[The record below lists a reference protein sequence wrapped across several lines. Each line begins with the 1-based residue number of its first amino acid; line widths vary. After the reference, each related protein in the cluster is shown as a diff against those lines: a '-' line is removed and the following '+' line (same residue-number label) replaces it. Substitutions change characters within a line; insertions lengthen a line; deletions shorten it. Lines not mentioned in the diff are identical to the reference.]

1 MKVTDCFS
9 REEIQEFCQRS
20 DFHAWLA
27 FLINWGII
35 AFSFAI
41 VAVWPNPLSVLL
53 AIVLLGGRQLGLGVL
68 MHECGHGS
76 LFKTKALNQWMGK
89 WIAAAPVFYRIDDYM
104 KNHLEHHR
112 KIGSEEDPDLH
123 RYQRYP
129 VSAVSLKRKAVRDI
143 TGKTTWNYFRIVFNA
158 NKILYL
164 DNANKTR
171 FSLRQL
177 VKRFHA
183 PITVNLILLTGL
195 AALGMPLLY
204 LLWVVSYFSFY
215 MFFSRI
221 RNLAEHAAVPDLL
234 NDDPLMNTR
243 TTIPSWWERLTV
255 APNSVCYHLEH
266 HLVPSVPK
274 YRLAGFHRAL
284 IKRGVLD
291 SADISIGYVQLVRRL
306 ITEPKG
312 RTV

>member
-1 MKVTDCFS
+1 MKVIDCFS

-20 DFHAWLA
+20 DFHAWIA
-27 FLINWGII
+27 FLVSWGII

-41 VAVWPNPLSVLL
+41 VAVWPNPLTALL
-53 AIVLLGGRQLGLGVL
+53 AVVLLGGRQLGLGVL

-104 KNHLEHHR
+104 KNHLEQHR
-112 KIGSEEDPDLH
+112 KIGSQEDPDLH
-123 RYQRYP
+123 RYQHYP
-129 VSAVSLKRKAVRDI
+129 VSSASLKRKVMRDV

-158 NKILYL
+158 NKIFYL
-164 DNANKTR
+164 DNANKNR
-171 FSLRQL
+171 FSLKQL

-183 PITVNLILLTGL
+183 PIIANLILLGVLT
-195 AALGMPLLY
+195 ALGMPWLY
-204 LLWVVSYFSFY
+204 LLWVVSYFSLY
-215 MFFSRI
+215 MVFSRI
-221 RNLAEHAAVPDLL
+221 RNLAEHAAVPELF

-243 TTIPSWWERLTV
+243 TTIPRWWERLTF

-274 YRLAGFHRAL
+274 YRLAGFHQAL
-284 IKRGVLD
+284 KARGVLD
-291 SADISIGYVQLVRRL
+291 SADISIGYTQLVRKL
-306 ITEPKG
+306 ISEPKV
-312 RTV
+312 RAA